1 MADSIFTAAD
11 IDRLFEERFLHPHPM
26 IQKRLEA
33 LYLKSQ
39 GMKHKEICIL
49 LRISRASIANW
60 LKTYKESGIDG
71 VKALNYRKQW
81 GELTSHQRTL
91 EEHFRQHPP
100 RTVQEAARVIKELTG
115 LERQSTSVHRFLKIT
130 GLSYRKTGI
139 VPGKAD
145 PQTQEEFKKKRSSRS
160 WKTQDE
166 GIEKCSS

>member
-1 MADSIFTAAD
+1 MADSIFTTAE

-39 GMKHKEICIL
+39 GMKHKEICLL
-49 LRISRASIANW
+49 LRISRGSVANW
-60 LKTYKESGIDG
+60 LKIYKESGIDG

-81 GELTSHQRTL
+81 GELTSHQQTL
-91 EEHFRQHPP
+91 EEHFRQYPP
-100 RTVQEAARVIKELTG
+100 KTVQEAARAIKELTG
-115 LERQSTSVHRFLKIT
+115 LERQLTSVHRFLKIT

-145 PQTQEEFKKKRSSRS
+145 PQAQEEFKKKRSSRS
-160 WKTQDE
+160 WRMQDKE
-166 GIEKCSS
+166 LEKCFS